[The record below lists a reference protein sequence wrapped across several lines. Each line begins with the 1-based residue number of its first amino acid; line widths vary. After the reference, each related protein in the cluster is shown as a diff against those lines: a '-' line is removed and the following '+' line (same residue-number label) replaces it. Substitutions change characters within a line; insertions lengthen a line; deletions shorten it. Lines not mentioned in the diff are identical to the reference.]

1 MTMTTALKVAQAQSK
16 RKEQRARERVTVC
29 KWEWEGERVPLSGE
43 VAKVLQALYL
53 ASSIRQFVTG
63 PTQSYF
69 SYSLTYATTT
79 AKKSKAMPNK
89 ATAKWT
95 FHVVFALCLLFL
107 LPLPSSFFVSH
118 SSLCLKFSFAS
129 FWPSYIWM
137 CALITQQTTA
147 KLSLAHCFYHR
158 HTHIHTQAYVCV
170 FVAEWETCSQLG
182 VVKWGAPDK
191 CWEMVKSCSIKWWKL
206 PQQQQHQHKQQQQY
220 QQQHKQQQYQQQQQH
235 KQHKQQLKNEATTVV
250 LGVVWKRAKFQL
262 GNRANVSK
270 SKKITRRHLQ
280 QHRFVVGGFS

>member
-29 KWEWEGERVPLSGE
+29 KWERERVPLSGE

-95 FHVVFALCLLFL
+95 FNVVFALCLLFL
-107 LPLPSSFFVSH
+107 LPLPPSFFASLLSVSKV
-118 SSLCLKFSFAS
+118 SLCFFLAIQT
-129 FWPSYIWM
+129 SYIWM
-137 CALITQQTTA
+137 CALITQQTTTA
-147 KLSLAHCFYHR
+147 KLSLAQCFYHR
-158 HTHIHTQAYVCV
+158 HTHTHTKAYVCV
-170 FVAEWETCSQLG
+170 CGRMGNMQSTWRC
-182 VVKWGAPDK
+182 
-191 CWEMVKSCSIKWWKL
+191 EMR
-206 PQQQQHQHKQQQQY
+206 
-220 QQQHKQQQYQQQQQH
+220 
-235 KQHKQQLKNEATTVV
+235 
-250 LGVVWKRAKFQL
+250 RA
-262 GNRANVSK
+262 G
-270 SKKITRRHLQ
+270 
-280 QHRFVVGGFS
+280 